1 MKLILLRGLT
11 KDLTTIGQLT
21 DEDGTHIAYTL
32 EDAIC
37 SVKVYGESCIPEG
50 DYEIKITYSPHFK
63 RDLPLLIDVPN
74 YEGVRIH
81 PGNTKEDTEGCILV
95 GTAVEG
101 DTITHSRDAFEK
113 VFALL
118 QADDTNSIHIANAT

>member
-21 DEDGTHIAYTL
+21 DEDGVHICYTL

-37 SVKVYGESCIPEG
+37 SVKKYGESCIPPG
-50 DYEIKITYSPHFK
+50 DYDIKITYSPRFK

-81 PGNTKEDTEGCILV
+81 PGNTKEDTLGCILV

-101 DTITHSRDAFEK
+101 DTVVHSRDAFDK
-113 VFALL
+113 VFILL
-118 QADDTNSIHIANAT
+118 QMQDDNSISIANPT